1 MSASR
6 MHISIARCACG
17 SVVLETTGP
26 PILSAACYCDD
37 CQEGA
42 RQIEALPD
50 AQPVP
55 GPDGGTEY
63 LLFRK
68 DRVKCS
74 KGAGQLRDYRI
85 RSGSPT
91 RRVVAACCNSAMFL
105 EVRKGHWL
113 SVYRARFEADALPVQ
128 MRIQTKFRP
137 EEREIPRDVPS
148 YPKVPFTLIA
158 KLLAARVAMALHR
171 S

>member
-6 MHISIARCACG
+6 KKISIARCACG
-17 SVVLETTGP
+17 NVVLEAVGP
-26 PILSAACYCDD
+26 PIVSAACYCDD

-42 RQIEALPD
+42 RQIEALPN
-50 AQPVP
+50 AQPVL

-68 DRVKCS
+68 DRIKCA
-74 KGAGQLRDYRI
+74 KGDGQLRDHKL

-91 RRVVAACCNSAMFL
+91 RRVVASCCNSAMFL
-105 EVRKGHWL
+105 DFRKGHWL
-113 SVYRARFEADALPVQ
+113 SVYRARFEAGAPPVQ

-137 EEREIPRDVPS
+137 ENRGIPRDVPS